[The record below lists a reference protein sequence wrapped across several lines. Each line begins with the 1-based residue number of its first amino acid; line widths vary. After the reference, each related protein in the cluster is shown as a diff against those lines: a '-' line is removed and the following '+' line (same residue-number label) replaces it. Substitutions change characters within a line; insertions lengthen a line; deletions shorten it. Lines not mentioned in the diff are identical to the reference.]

1 MVEEEVHQ
9 LLGEMFISLDYILI
23 GGIFAVLGWMAFIL
37 YWTDVK
43 KWNPES
49 SVFRKCRKKG
59 LPILEVISG
68 GRMGWVAGDKTLKG
82 SLDFKDRTYGLF
94 VDPRILGNV
103 PALVTKGALQ
113 VLHFATKFPFPVTP
127 GSSSALVEI
136 RNYARKNHPDL
147 SFLDDLMLLQLVAT
161 DRADLEYNT
170 HKVVSRVDTK
180 METDVVVMNIIQIQ
194 EATSNIKCNDG
205 IIPFEA
211 GIQLNPSVFLSQEV
225 SSMINIVRA
234 QVEMMR
240 DKKLDD
246 IMKWAMAIFFV
257 LLGAGIF
264 LKIGGFV

>member
-1 MVEEEVHQ
+1 MV
-9 LLGEMFISLDYILI
+9 LGEIFISLDYILI
-23 GGIFAVLGWMAFIL
+23 GGIVAVLGWAAFVL
-37 YWTDVK
+37 YWTDIK
-43 KWNPES
+43 KWVPEA
-49 SVFRKCRKKG
+49 SVFKKCRRKG

-68 GRMGWVAGDKTLKG
+68 GRVGWVAGEKILKG

-136 RNYARKNHPDL
+136 RNHARNNHPDL
-147 SFLDDLMLLQLVAT
+147 AFLDDLMLLQLIAT

-170 HKVVSRVDTK
+170 QRVVSRVDTL
-180 METDVVVMNIIQIQ
+180 MDTDAVVSEIIQIQ
-194 EATSNIKCNDG
+194 EATSRIKCNDG

-225 SSMINIVRA
+225 ASMINIVRA
-234 QVEMMR
+234 QVEMLR
-240 DKKLDD
+240 DKKMDD
-246 IMKWAMAIFFV
+246 IMKYAMAIFFV
-257 LLGAGIF
+257 MLGAGIF

>member
-1 MVEEEVHQ
+1 MV
-9 LLGEMFISLDYILI
+9 LGEIFISLDYILV
-23 GGIFAVLGWMAFIL
+23 GGIVAVLGWAAFIL
-37 YWTDVK
+37 YLTDIR
-43 KWNPES
+43 KWVPEAAT
-49 SVFRKCRKKG
+49 FKKCRKKG

-68 GRMGWVAGDKTLKG
+68 GRVGWVPGEKVLKG

-136 RNYARKNHPDL
+136 RNYARQNHPEL
-147 SFLDDLMLLQLVAT
+147 SFLDDLMLMQLVAT

-170 HKVVSRVDTK
+170 QKVVSRVDALMDT
-180 METDVVVMNIIQIQ
+180 EAVVLSIIQVQ
-194 EATSNIKCNDG
+194 EATSQIKCNDG
-205 IIPFEA
+205 LIPFEA

-225 SSMINIVRA
+225 ASMINIVRA
-234 QVEMMR
+234 QVEMLR
-240 DKKLDD
+240 DKKMDD
-246 IMKWAMAIFFV
+246 IMKYAMAIFFV
-257 LLGAGIF
+257 MLGAGIF

>member
-1 MVEEEVHQ
+1 MV
-9 LLGEMFISLDYILI
+9 LGEIFISLDYLMV
-23 GGIFAVLGWMAFIL
+23 GLVVAVLGWAAFAL

-43 KWNPES
+43 KWVPEAAT
-49 SVFRKCRKKG
+49 FKKCRKKG

-68 GRMGWVAGDKTLKG
+68 GRIGWVAGEKTEKG
-82 SLDFKDRTYGLF
+82 NLDFKDRTYGLF

-136 RNYARKNHPDL
+136 RNYARANHPEL
-147 SFLDDLMLLQLVAT
+147 SFLDDLMLMQLVAT

-170 HKVVSRVDTK
+170 QKVVSRVDAL
-180 METDVVVMNIIQIQ
+180 MDTDAVVLSIIQVQ
-194 EATSNIKCNDG
+194 EATSQIQCNDG

-225 SSMINIVRA
+225 ASMINIVRA
-234 QVEMMR
+234 QIEMSH
-240 DKKLDD
+240 DKKMDD
-246 IMKWAMAIFFV
+246 IMKYGMAIFFV
-257 LLGAGIF
+257 LLGAGLL

>member
-1 MVEEEVHQ
+1 MV
-9 LLGEMFISLDYILI
+9 LGEIFISLDYVLV
-23 GGIFAVLGWMAFIL
+23 GGIIAVLGWAAFVL
-37 YWTDVK
+37 YLTDIR
-43 KWNPES
+43 KWVPEAGT
-49 SVFRKCRKKG
+49 FKKCRKKG

-68 GRMGWVAGDKTLKG
+68 GRVGWVAGEKVLKG

-136 RNYARKNHPDL
+136 RNYARKNHPEL
-147 SFLDDLMLLQLVAT
+147 SFLDDLMLMQLVAT

-170 HKVVSRVDTK
+170 QKVVSRVDALMDT
-180 METDVVVMNIIQIQ
+180 EAVVLSIIQVQ
-194 EATSNIKCNDG
+194 EATSQIQCNDG

-225 SSMINIVRA
+225 ASMINIVRA
-234 QVEMMR
+234 QIEMLH

-246 IMKWAMAIFFV
+246 VMKYAMAIFFI

>member
-1 MVEEEVHQ
+1 MV
-9 LLGEMFISLDYILI
+9 LGEIFISLDYLLVGAIIAL
-23 GGIFAVLGWMAFIL
+23 AGWACFII

-49 SVFRKCRKKG
+49 GVFRKCRKKG

-68 GRMGWVAGDKTLKG
+68 GRVGWVPGEKVLKG

-136 RNYARKNHPDL
+136 RNYARTNHPDL
-147 SFLDDLMLLQLVAT
+147 AFLDDLMLLQLIAT
-161 DRADLEYNT
+161 DRADLEYNAER
-170 HKVVSRVDTK
+170 VVSRVDTK
-180 METDVVVMNIIQIQ
+180 METAVVVMNITQIQ
-194 EATSNIKCNDG
+194 DATSKIKCNDG

-225 SSMINIVRA
+225 ASMINIVRA
-234 QVEMMR
+234 QVEMMNS
-240 DKKLDD
+240 KKMDD
-246 IMKWAMAIFFV
+246 IMKYGMAIFFV
-257 LLGAGIF
+257 LLGAGLL

>member
-1 MVEEEVHQ
+1 MV
-9 LLGEMFISLDYILI
+9 LGEIFISLDYLLVGAIVAL
-23 GGIFAVLGWMAFIL
+23 AGWAAFIM
-37 YWTDVK
+37 YFTDAK
-43 KWNPES
+43 RWNPES
-49 SVFRKCRKKG
+49 GVFRKCRKKG

-68 GRMGWVAGDKTLKG
+68 GRIGWVAGEKTLKG
-82 SLDFKDRTYGLF
+82 DLNFKDRTYGLF

-136 RNYARKNHPDL
+136 RNHAREKHPDL

-170 HKVVSRVDTK
+170 QRVVSRVDTL
-180 METDVVVMNIIQIQ
+180 MDVDAVVSEIIMVQ
-194 EATSNIKCNDG
+194 EEMSQIKCNDG

-225 SSMINIVRA
+225 ASMINIVRA
-234 QVEMMR
+234 QVEMAR
-240 DKKLDD
+240 NQNLDTV
-246 IMKWAMAIFFV
+246 MKYGMAAFFI

>member
-1 MVEEEVHQ
+1 MV
-9 LLGEMFISLDYILI
+9 LGEIFISLDYILVGAI
-23 GGIFAVLGWMAFIL
+23 VALAGWACFIM
-37 YWTDVK
+37 YFTDIK
-43 KWNPES
+43 KWVPEAPT
-49 SVFRKCRKKG
+49 FKKCRKKG

-68 GRMGWVAGDKTLKG
+68 GRVGWVAGEKVLKG

-136 RNYARKNHPDL
+136 RNHARKNHPDL

-161 DRADLEYNT
+161 DRADLGYNT
-170 HKVVSRVDTK
+170 QRVVSRVDTL
-180 METDVVVMNIIQIQ
+180 MDTDAVVSEIIMIQ
-194 EATSNIKCNDG
+194 EATSRIKCNDG

-225 SSMINIVRA
+225 ASMINIVRA
-234 QVEMMR
+234 QVEMMNS
-240 DKKLDD
+240 KKMDD
-246 IMKWAMAIFFV
+246 IMKYGMAIFFV
-257 LLGAGIF
+257 LLGAGLL

>member
-1 MVEEEVHQ
+1 MV
-9 LLGEMFISLDYILI
+9 LGEIFISLDYILV
-23 GGIFAVLGWMAFIL
+23 GGLVAVLGWAAFVL
-37 YWTDVK
+37 YLTDIRRWV
-43 KWNPES
+43 PEA
-49 SVFRKCRKKG
+49 SVFKKCRKKG
-59 LPILEVISG
+59 LPVLEVISG
-68 GRMGWVAGDKTLKG
+68 GRVGWVAGEKQLKG

-127 GSSSALVEI
+127 SSSSALVEI
-136 RNYARKNHPDL
+136 RDYARKEHPEL

-170 HKVVSRVDTK
+170 QRVVSRVDAV
-180 METDVVVMNIIQIQ
+180 MDTDTVVLSIIQIQ
-194 EATSNIKCNDG
+194 EATSQIPCNPG

-225 SSMINIVRA
+225 ASMINIVRA
-234 QVEMMR
+234 QVEMMN
-240 DKKLDD
+240 DKKMDD
-246 IMKWAMAIFFV
+246 IMKYGMAIFFV
-257 LLGAGIF
+257 LLGAGLL

>member
-1 MVEEEVHQ
+1 MV
-9 LLGEMFISLDYILI
+9 LGEIFISLDYLLVGAIAAL
-23 GGIFAVLGWMAFIL
+23 AGWACFIM
-37 YWTDVK
+37 YFTDVK
-43 KWNPES
+43 RWNPES

-68 GRMGWVAGDKTLKG
+68 GRIGWVAGEKTLKG
-82 SLDFKDRTYGLF
+82 DLNFKDRTYGLF

-136 RNYARKNHPDL
+136 RNHARKNHPDL

-170 HKVVSRVDTK
+170 QRVVSRVDTL
-180 METDVVVMNIIQIQ
+180 MDVDAVVSEIIMVQ
-194 EATSNIKCNDG
+194 EEMSQIKCNDG

-225 SSMINIVRA
+225 ASMINIVRA
-234 QVEMMR
+234 QVEMARNQKM
-240 DKKLDD
+240 DD
-246 IMKWAMAIFFV
+246 IMKYGMLIFFA

-264 LKIGGFV
+264 LKIGNFV

>member
-1 MVEEEVHQ
+1 MV
-9 LLGEMFISLDYILI
+9 LGEIFISLDYILI
-23 GGIFAVLGWMAFIL
+23 GGVVAILGWAAFLL
-37 YWTDVK
+37 YWTDIK
-43 KWNPES
+43 KWVPEAP
-49 SVFRKCRKKG
+49 VFKKCRKKS

-68 GRMGWVAGDKTLKG
+68 GRVGWVPGEKVLKG

-136 RNYARKNHPDL
+136 RNYARQNHPDL
-147 SFLDDLMLLQLVAT
+147 SFLDDLMLLQLIAT
-161 DRADLEYNT
+161 DRADLAYNAER
-170 HKVVSRVDTK
+170 VISRVDTN
-180 METDVVVMNIIQIQ
+180 METDVVVMNITQIQ
-194 EATSNIKCNDG
+194 DATSKIKCNDG

-225 SSMINIVRA
+225 ASIINIVRA

-240 DKKLDD
+240 DKNLDQ
-246 IMKWAMAIFFV
+246 IMKYGMAAFFV

>member
-1 MVEEEVHQ
+1 MV
-9 LLGEMFISLDYILI
+9 LGEMFISLDYILI
-23 GGIFAVLGWMAFIL
+23 GGIVAVLGWAAFIL
-37 YWTDVK
+37 YWTDIK
-43 KWNPES
+43 KWVPES
-49 SVFRKCRKKG
+49 SVFKKCRKKG
-59 LPILEVISG
+59 LPLLEVISG
-68 GRMGWVAGDKTLKG
+68 GRVGWVAGEKVLKG

-136 RNYARKNHPDL
+136 RNYARKNHPEL
-147 SFLDDLMLLQLVAT
+147 SFLDDLMLMQLVAT

-170 HKVVSRVDTK
+170 QKVVSRVDALMDT
-180 METDVVVMNIIQIQ
+180 EAVVLSIIQVQEGTSQIQ
-194 EATSNIKCNDG
+194 CNDG

-225 SSMINIVRA
+225 ASMINIVRA
-234 QVEMMR
+234 QVEMMHNQ
-240 DKKLDD
+240 KMDD
-246 IMKWAMAIFFV
+246 VLKYGTAIFFV
-257 LLGAGIF
+257 LLGVGLL

>member
-1 MVEEEVHQ
+1 MV
-9 LLGEMFISLDYILI
+9 LGEIFISLDYLLVGAIIAL
-23 GGIFAVLGWMAFIL
+23 AGWAAFIM
-37 YWTDVK
+37 YFTDVK
-43 KWNPES
+43 RWNPES
-49 SVFRKCRKKG
+49 GVFRKCRKKG

-68 GRMGWVAGDKTLKG
+68 GRIGWVVGEKTLKG
-82 SLDFKDRTYGLF
+82 DLNFKDRTYGLF

-136 RNYARKNHPDL
+136 RNHAREKHPDL

-170 HKVVSRVDTK
+170 QRVVSRVDTL
-180 METDVVVMNIIQIQ
+180 MDVDAVVSEIIMVQ
-194 EATSNIKCNDG
+194 EEMSHAHCNDG

-225 SSMINIVRA
+225 ASMINIVRA
-234 QVEMMR
+234 QVEMAHNQQ
-240 DKKLDD
+240 LDQVL
-246 IMKWAMAIFFV
+246 KYGMAIFFV
-257 LLGAGIF
+257 LLGVGIM

>member
-1 MVEEEVHQ
+1 MV
-9 LLGEMFISLDYILI
+9 LGEIFISLDYILI
-23 GGIFAVLGWMAFIL
+23 GGVVAVLGWAAFIL
-37 YWTDVK
+37 YWTDIK
-43 KWNPES
+43 KWNPEAN
-49 SVFRKCRKKG
+49 VFRKCRKKG

-68 GRMGWVAGDKTLKG
+68 GRVGWVPGEKVLKG

-113 VLHFATKFPFPVTP
+113 VLHFATKFPVPVTP

-147 SFLDDLMLLQLVAT
+147 SFLDDLMLLQLIAT

-170 HKVVSRVDTK
+170 QRVVSRVDTL
-180 METDVVVMNIIQIQ
+180 MDTDAVAAEIIMIQ
-194 EATSNIKCNDG
+194 EATSQIQCNDG

-225 SSMINIVRA
+225 ASMINIVRA
-234 QVEMMR
+234 QVEMMNS
-240 DKKLDD
+240 KKMDD
-246 IMKWAMAIFFV
+246 ITKYGMAIFFV
-257 LLGAGIF
+257 LLGAGLL